1 MHQLPKYEE
10 LFQKFAVVCQ
20 YLNRSRGKKRIYL
33 LISIHYKRDI
43 TLVISLLNSSIVL
56 ETSGAFIRLLTSFI
70 TSALFDKCP
79 TVRAM
84 AEMR

>member
-20 YLNRSRGKKRIYL
+20 YLNPS
-33 LISIHYKRDI
+33 HYKRDI